1 MREKRQFWLVCL
13 GLLLAG
19 TFSLRAQDTVTIP
32 KSRLE
37 ELQRAEEELKKLKA
51 QPPAT
56 NAPATTIPEQPV
68 AIAPKPAPPPKPVHV
83 SPAMSKLAPLKE
95 EEVVEAV
102 DLANHY
108 RTDPAAADRRYRG
121 KKFLVRGQVAG
132 FEKHIFIRDYKVI
145 LQTDDPQLRI
155 ICSVFP
161 PQKYK
166 AIFKS
171 SNGFQ
176 MIGVMEVIDEKHET
190 GVVSGEVQETLTR
203 LGDTVTIAGEC
214 HGLRDFQ
221 VVLTG
226 CGLRRVESPKTALA
240 PSR

>member
-1 MREKRQFWLVCL
+1 MREKRQFLLVCL
-13 GLLLAG
+13 GLVLAG
-19 TFSLRAQDTVTIP
+19 TSLLRAQDTVTIP

-51 QPPAT
+51 QSPSTNQPA
-56 NAPATTIPEQPV
+56 ATIIQEQPV
-68 AIAPKPAPPPKPVHV
+68 TSPAKPMPPPKPVRV
-83 SPAMSKLAPLKE
+83 SPVMSSLAPLKE

-108 RTDPAAADRRYRG
+108 RTDPAAADGRYRK
-121 KKFLVRGQVAG
+121 KKFCVRGQVAS
-132 FEKHIFIRDYKVI
+132 FEKRIFLRDYKIV
-145 LQTDDPQLRI
+145 LQTDDPQIRI
-155 ICSVFP
+155 ICNVFP
-161 PQKYK
+161 PEKYQ
-166 AIFKS
+166 AVFKS

-176 MIGVMEVIDEKHET
+176 MIGVIGEKHDIH
-190 GVVSGEVQETLTR
+190 VVSGEVQETIAR

-214 HGLRDFQ
+214 HGLRDST

-226 CGLRRVESPKTALA
+226 CGLRQAEPQKTALA